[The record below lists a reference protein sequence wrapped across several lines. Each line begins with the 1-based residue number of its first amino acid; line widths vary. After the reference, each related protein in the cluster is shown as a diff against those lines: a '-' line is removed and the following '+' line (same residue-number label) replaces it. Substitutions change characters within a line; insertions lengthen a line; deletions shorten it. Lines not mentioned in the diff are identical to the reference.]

1 MHIAYRV
8 GWPCWKLAAKSGIP
22 LFIRGSVIWD
32 NEAHVFVAQSEDF
45 LPEFCCVAESES
57 LEGLKQE
64 LLYILEEALE
74 HTLGPRKKTPDIHP
88 VLRLAI

>member
-1 MHIAYRV
+1 MPIAYRV
-8 GWPCWKLAAKSGIP
+8 GWPCWKLAARLGIS
-22 LFIRGSVIWD
+22 LFTRVSVIWD

-45 LPEFCCVAESES
+45 LPEFGCIAESES

-64 LLYILEEALE
+64 LLYVLEEALE
-74 HTLGPRKKTPDIHP
+74 YTLGPRKKNPDIHP